1 MKPEILHVRSLLL
14 RAAFE
19 SNTHVLITYCVS
31 GVTLKLTR
39 SYLWYDFP
47 RVKWERPNCVSSIN
61 NKDGPSIQ
69 NIAEQIGFVIA
80 TGFEGAVNKR
90 CADFSPFLYFRFPC
104 LRFRKGKGHNWRT
117 AWVEVGYNWGYRL
130 LAFSWTRFSGCV
142 SHR

>member
-1 MKPEILHVRSLLL
+1 MKPENLHVPPLLS

-47 RVKWERPNCVSSIN
+47 RVKWERPNCMSSIN
-61 NKDGPSIQ
+61 NKEGPSIQ

-80 TGFEGAVNKR
+80 SGFEGAVNKR
-90 CADFSPFLYFRFPC
+90 GRDFSPFLYFRFLC
-104 LRFRKGKGHNWRT
+104 LRFRKGKDRN
-117 AWVEVGYNWGYRL
+117 
-130 LAFSWTRFSGCV
+130 
-142 SHR
+142 